1 MNNIKEERENRKG
14 NKGNFIK
21 KTQLSFLIHG
31 HLLLGAVAIAIIA
44 ANSIASHI
52 TEKTTNE
59 VCNNYYNLKEFHRN
73 LSEKSFSPLK
83 Y

>member
-14 NKGNFIK
+14 NKSNFIK
-21 KTQLSFLIHG
+21 KTQSFLIHG

-44 ANSIASHI
+44 ANSIASRI